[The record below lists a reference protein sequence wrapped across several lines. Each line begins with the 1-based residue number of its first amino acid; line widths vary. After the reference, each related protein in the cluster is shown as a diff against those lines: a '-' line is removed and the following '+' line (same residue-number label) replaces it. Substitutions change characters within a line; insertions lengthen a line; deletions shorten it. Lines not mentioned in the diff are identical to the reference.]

1 MIKFLVVDDETGEPL
16 IAKDKA
22 IRQSDLKKLERCD
35 LDNIKLPE
43 NKEAEE
49 EIKKFNP
56 KVIINCIG
64 YTGRNVDECELNK
77 DMTLEANVFVPLIL
91 AEVALRHKIR
101 FVHISSG
108 CIYHFDYSK
117 DGPIDEDKIPDYFN
131 LFYSRTKIYSE
142 QPLKILSSE
151 YPILIVRP
159 RIPLDNRPSPKNILN
174 KLINYK
180 DSIIDIPNSVT
191 YMPDFVKA
199 VKHLIRV
206 EARGIYNV
214 VNKGGLRYPELL
226 DVYKKHVPDFKYMV
240 INYKDFKLKRTNI
253 ILSTKKLQKTG
264 FDIRDIHEVME
275 ECVQEYLKY

>member
-1 MIKFLVVDDETGEPL
+1 MDDSIL
-16 IAKDKA
+16 ILGKGFMGSKLQEELGCAISDREIHSYKD
-22 IRQSDLKKLERCD
+22 
-35 LDNIKLPE
+35 
-43 NKEAEE
+43 AEE
-49 EIKKFNP
+49 EIAKFNP
-56 KVIINCIG
+56 KVLINAIG
-64 YTGRNVDECELNK
+64 YIGRNVDECELNK
-77 DMTLEANVFVPLIL
+77 DMTLGANIFVPLIL
-91 AEVALRHKIR
+91 AEVALRNKIR

-117 DGPIDEDKIPDYFN
+117 DESIDEDKIPDYFN